1 MLGLWESEVGRGED
15 AGAEVAGH
23 VVHPGSHFTVQTG
36 LTDPGSV
43 CSRRLFAQHKC
54 PHTVLSSN
62 PEILLSG
69 IN

>member
-1 MLGLWESEVGRGED
+1 MLRLWESEVGGGED
-15 AGAEVAGH
+15 AGPEVAGH
-23 VVHPGSHFTVQTG
+23 VHAGSHFTVQTG